1 MANWIRWW
9 NYASFWK
16 FFGASIGTVVL
27 CLLCGLFIPTPWCL
41 IPIGILCIVGG
52 VLMRKIF
59 PSVLKDLA
67 KEMGLDDLLI
77 EMESDNETNKEEAE

>member
-16 FFGASIGTVVL
+16 LFGTGIGTVVI

-41 IPIGILCIVGG
+41 IPIGVLCIIARI
-52 VLMRKIF
+52 LIKKIF
-59 PSVLKDLA
+59 PNVLEDLA
-67 KEMGLDDLLI
+67 KVMGLDDLLI

>member
-16 FFGASIGTVVL
+16 FFGASIGSVVL
-27 CLLCGLFIPTPWCL
+27 CLLC
-41 IPIGILCIVGG
+41 
-52 VLMRKIF
+52 
-59 PSVLKDLA
+59 
-67 KEMGLDDLLI
+67 GLDDLLI